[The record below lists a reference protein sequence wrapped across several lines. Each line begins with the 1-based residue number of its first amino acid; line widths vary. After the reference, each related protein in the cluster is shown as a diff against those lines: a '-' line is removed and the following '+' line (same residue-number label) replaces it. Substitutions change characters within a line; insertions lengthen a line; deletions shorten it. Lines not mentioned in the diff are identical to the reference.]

1 MILRLPLP
9 PVVLL
14 LLAAPAAS
22 AQEVAE
28 AVAPTPAAAEA
39 PDEGGII
46 ESHGYS
52 TFGDLKYGPDFEHLE
67 YVAPDAPKG
76 GEFSMA
82 WSQTTFDSFSPYTV
96 KGNPEILSSSPY
108 EEMLLGTADTI
119 GELYCLL
126 CETLRYPE
134 DRAWVEF
141 DIRPEARFSDGTPV
155 TAEDALFSY
164 EIFRDQ
170 GLPSFRLVLPQTIA
184 SAEVVDEDTIRF
196 TFTEDAPMR
205 TRIQSAGGLPIMQK
219 AWFEQGGHRL
229 DESRLEPAIGSG
241 PYALDSYD
249 VNQRAIY
256 RRNPDYWGRE
266 LPINVGRNNYE
277 TIRVEYFA
285 DNNAAF
291 EAFKAGVY
299 TFRLE
304 NSSKTWATGYDFPGV
319 RDGTVV
325 ATELP
330 DGTIGTAQSYAINL
344 RRPQFQDP
352 RVREALGLL
361 FNFEWSNAA
370 LFYATYQRM
379 TSFWENTELAARG
392 VPTPEEAAILQPLA
406 EEGLLPETILTD
418 EAVVPPVSSPDRALD
433 RRNLRAASALL
444 NEAGWEV
451 GDDGLRRRDG
461 QTLRVE
467 ILEDSPTFD
476 RVHNPYVD
484 NLRAAG
490 IDVRYERVD
499 SAQATDRKRNADFD
513 MVVDQFSLGYEPG
526 GNLVQSLGSEAA
538 DTPEFNSMG
547 LASPAVDRLIEVVR
561 AADTQEEL
569 TPAVRAL
576 DRVLRAERFWV
587 PQWFK
592 DTHTVAFYDMYAY
605 PEPLPPYSLGYL
617 DFWWIDPDRA
627 EALRASGAL

>member
-1 MILRLPLP
+1 MTLRPASLALPL
-9 PVVLL
+9 LL
-14 LLAAPAAS
+14 APLAAPAQDAAEAS
-22 AQEVAE
+22 EPTPAVAE
-28 AVAPTPAAAEA
+28 AAGDAEV
-39 PDEGGII
+39 I
-46 ESHGYS
+46 ESHGVS
-52 TFGDLKYGPDFEHLE
+52 TFGELSYGPDFEHLD
-67 YVAPDAPKG
+67 YVNPDAPKG

-82 WSQTTFDSFSPYTV
+82 WSQTTFDSFNPYTV

-108 EEMLLGTADTI
+108 ETLLTGTADTI
-119 GELYCLL
+119 GESYCLV
-126 CETLRYPE
+126 CETVRYPE
-134 DRAWVEF
+134 DKAWVEF
-141 DIRPEARFSDGTPV
+141 DLRPEARFSDGATV
-155 TAEDALFSY
+155 RAEDVLFSY
-164 EIFRDQ
+164 EVFRDQ
-170 GLPSFRLVLPQTIA
+170 GLPSFRVVLPQTIA
-184 SAEVVDEDTIRF
+184 SAEVVDDDTIRF

-205 TRIQSAGGLPIMQK
+205 NRIESAGGLPVLQK
-219 AWFEQGGHRL
+219 AWFEEGGYRL

-241 PYALDSYD
+241 PYALDSHD
-249 VNQRAIY
+249 VGQQVVY
-256 RRNPDYWGRE
+256 RRNPDYWGAD
-266 LPINVGRNNYE
+266 LPINVGRNNYD

-285 DNNAAF
+285 DGNAAF

-299 TFRLE
+299 TFRVDA
-304 NSSKTWATGYDFPGV
+304 SSKTWATGYDFPGV

-325 ATELP
+325 RAELP
-330 DGTIGTAQSYAINL
+330 DGTIGTAQSYVMNL

-370 LFYATYQRM
+370 LFYDTYQRM
-379 TSFWENTELAARG
+379 TSFWENTDLAARG
-392 VPTPEEAAILQPLA
+392 VPTPEEAAILQPLVD
-406 EEGLLPETILTD
+406 EGLLDASILTD

-433 RRNLRAASALL
+433 RRNLRRASQLL

-461 QTLRVE
+461 RTLRLE
-467 ILEDSPTFD
+467 ILEDSATFD
-476 RVHNPYVD
+476 RVHNPYVE

-499 SAQATDRKRNADFD
+499 AAQAADRKTNADFD
-513 MVVDQFSLGYEPG
+513 MVVDQFALGYEPG
-526 GNLVQSLGSEAA
+526 SNLVQYLGSESE

-561 AADTQEEL
+561 AAESQEEL

-592 DTHTVAFYDMYAY
+592 NTHTVAYYDMYAY